1 MNFTNFDMMLMAQIQ
16 HFFKGMD
23 RVALIINIFEICV
36 LAFILYYLYRR
47 FIKGTQSENLVRGSL
62 TLVVMWGI
70 SELLIRINL
79 NIFGVFLKTL
89 VSIVSFALIVIFQ
102 PELRRFLG
110 YIGQGNLF
118 EKLFINGTDEFDNA
132 KKIDVAKELLEAIKN

>member
-16 HFFKGMD
+16 HFFAEMD

-36 LAFILYYLYRR
+36 LAFILYYLYCR

-70 SELLIRINL
+70 SELLIKINL
-79 NIFGVFLKTL
+79 NT
-89 VSIVSFALIVIFQ
+89 
-102 PELRRFLG
+102 
-110 YIGQGNLF
+110 
-118 EKLFINGTDEFDNA
+118 
-132 KKIDVAKELLEAIKN
+132 